1 MADLKS
7 CELIFCT
14 NGPDRWVLADALF
27 GAHDKLYAIEFR
39 LTPTDPKSE
48 IGRDAM
54 LRLEARQGAGKVSA
68 LGTWVSCCLRSISP
82 ADSMGMHKLTISTK
96 ASPGFPSVLLSGSY
110 HPTTKM
116 GRFQQIRAP
125 RARLDMAGSE
135 ESEPEPPQAG

>member
-1 MADLKS
+1 MANLKS

-14 NGPDRWVLADALF
+14 DGPDRWVLADALF
-27 GAHDKLYAIEFR
+27 GAHDKLFAIEFR
-39 LTPTDPKSE
+39 LTSTDPKSE

-54 LRLEARQGAGKVSA
+54 LRLEDRQGAGKVSA

-82 ADSMGMHKLTISTK
+82 ADSMGRHKLTISTK

-110 HPTTKM
+110 HPMTKM

-125 RARLDMAGSE
+125 RALMDIAAT
-135 ESEPEPPQAG
+135 EPSDTKPPQAG